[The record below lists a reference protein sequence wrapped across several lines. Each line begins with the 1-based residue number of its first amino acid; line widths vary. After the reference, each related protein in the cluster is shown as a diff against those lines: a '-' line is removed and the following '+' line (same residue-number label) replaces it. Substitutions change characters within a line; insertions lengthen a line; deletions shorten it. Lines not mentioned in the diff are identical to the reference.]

1 MERPA
6 SKSGVVG
13 MTSNTHPSLRV
24 RLTAYAMFAAAP
36 AVLALGSAASSYA
49 DTGNISY
56 ADTDN
61 GPSSS
66 VAAPHH
72 EPFPG
77 QNPQTDRVWY
87 QTPNHDDKP
96 ESSNPLE
103 TLFGQFPLGNV
114 GPLGNLGLGN
124 LGFG

>member
-1 MERPA
+1 MR
-6 SKSGVVG
+6 SDNHRSV
-13 MTSNTHPSLRV
+13 RV
-24 RLTAYAMFAAAP
+24 RLTACAVFTAAP
-36 AVLALGSAASSYA
+36 AILALATAASSYG
-49 DTGNISY
+49 DSGNVSY
-56 ADTDN
+56 ANTDS
-61 GPSSS
+61 GPRSS
-66 VAAPHH
+66 VSTTHH

-87 QTPNHDDKP
+87 QTPNHNDKAAD
-96 ESSNPLE
+96 STNPLE

>member
-1 MERPA
+1 
-6 SKSGVVG
+6 

-24 RLTAYAMFAAAP
+24 RLTAYAVFVAAP

-49 DTGNISY
+49 DSGNVSY
-56 ADTDN
+56 ANTDN
-61 GPSSS
+61 GPTSS
-66 VAAPHH
+66 VASTNH

-96 ESSNPLE
+96 EWTNPLE
-103 TLFGQFPLGNV
+103 TGLFGQFRLGNLGPLGNV
-114 GPLGNLGLGN
+114 GLGN

>member
-1 MERPA
+1 
-6 SKSGVVG
+6 
-13 MTSNTHPSLRV
+13 MTSNTQPSLRV
-24 RLTAYAMFAAAP
+24 RLTAYAVFAALP
-36 AVLALGSAASSYA
+36 AVLALGTAASSYA
-49 DTGNISY
+49 DTGNFSY

-61 GPSSS
+61 GPSAS
-66 VAAPHH
+66 VAPTQH

-96 ESSNPLE
+96 AGSTNPLE
-103 TLFGQFPLGNV
+103 TLFGQYPFGNL